1 MGMTGREIRRLF
13 GPIEFGI
20 QQDVLVEEQCRN
32 VPTEMCS
39 QFKVHFIVEG
49 VSLRKMLVEEI
60 TPKKDDTDTIV
71 DKNKNFSKL

>member
-1 MGMTGREIRRLF
+1 
-13 GPIEFGI
+13 
-20 QQDVLVEEQCRN
+20 
-32 VPTEMCS
+32 MCS